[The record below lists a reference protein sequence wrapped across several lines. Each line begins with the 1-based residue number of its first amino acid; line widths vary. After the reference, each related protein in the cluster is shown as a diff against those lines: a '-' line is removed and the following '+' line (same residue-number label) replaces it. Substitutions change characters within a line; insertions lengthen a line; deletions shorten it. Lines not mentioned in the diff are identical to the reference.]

1 MTMKLAVPVGLT
13 GRFRCFGRN
22 GLGAVNHAT
31 IGHWKVTQPS
41 HGVPMLLALCS
52 AAVGRTL
59 GAVTCKTFE

>member
-1 MTMKLAVPVGLT
+1 MTMKLAVP
-13 GRFRCFGRN
+13 GRFCCLGPN